1 MPQILINKGA
11 CEVVSKFVISD
22 RIDKMLTLSV
32 LIHFVLN
39 SQLFSRN
46 FFLHFHWNDLSMCI
60 CMEVQDHKMTVQ
72 DEAMQTRQWEN
83 DHCSDTYNIFFCQNI
98 KTSLTVVMNALET

>member
-11 CEVVSKFVISD
+11 CQVVSNFVISD
-22 RIDKMLTLSV
+22 RIDKMLTLSI

-46 FFLHFHWNDLSMCI
+46 FFLLPYLVFGHVLIVYICHVFSLFLSFVKG
-60 CMEVQDHKMTVQ
+60 EVSCVFQ
-72 DEAMQTRQWEN
+72 
-83 DHCSDTYNIFFCQNI
+83 
-98 KTSLTVVMNALET
+98 